1 MRVRRVRLVRK
12 NQEEATTYG
21 WFFQVGMGSY
31 RPKPQFST
39 IFKKWHSNDI
49 LIADLCPKLHLI
61 SSTFPRCGLHLLVA
75 SRYSD
80 SIPLYKRM

>member
-31 RPKPQFST
+31 RTKPQFST
-39 IFKKWHSNDI
+39 IFKKWHSN
-49 LIADLCPKLHLI
+49 
-61 SSTFPRCGLHLLVA
+61 
-75 SRYSD
+75 SR
-80 SIPLYKRM
+80 PLPQTSPNFLYLPQMWPPFVGSF